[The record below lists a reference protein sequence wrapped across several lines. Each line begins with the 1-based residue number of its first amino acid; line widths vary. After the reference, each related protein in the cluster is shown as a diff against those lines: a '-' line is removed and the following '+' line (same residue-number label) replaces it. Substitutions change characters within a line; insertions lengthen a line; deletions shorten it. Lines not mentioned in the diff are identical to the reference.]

1 MSGLAFKRTFYVIVV
16 ISLGSLCCAKRVADA
31 DGERRDGHGRMPVC
45 RACHRMVLQWEALKH
60 TAEQVAAAEERAAE
74 SAIRREAELAK
85 YWEFVETSIS
95 TGCSF
100 ASVQLDRSVR
110 GDCPSFLDDHQD
122 DIADVYWG
130 WVKKGGKPADINF
143 NKRIC
148 YELTKACP
156 YHLSALPVS
165 ELEPL
170 DGLLLPGKLQEDG
183 TTGYLSDDAP
193 DEPQATPVITLVAST
208 FLSRAVNVP
217 RDVLL
222 LHAYPTKHVAYT
234 AKCLRV
240 LEEVA
245 ALLAPYTKP
254 GGPLMVAQ
262 INMER
267 NEAPR
272 PFGNYVQ
279 EPLMVLMLDKRKHA
293 PAILANS
300 AKEDPVPAVLD
311 VLQFL
316 GSNTQ
321 FPELSEGAHQ
331 VYLARF
337 NDVCPSPAVH
347 KRDPRWGYSSGAHGA
362 GVEAGHRYLVI
373 LPRLL
378 RGPLR
383 LLHWRDILVKAPW
396 RPLQLGAA
404 SQDACPVIGG
414 QEGEEDGGWVI
425 GLAPSPGKAA
435 APYHRHVHFAL

>member
-170 DGLLLPGKLQEDG
+170 DGLLLPEDG

-321 FPELSEGAHQ
+321 FPELSEGVPEPCCA
-331 VYLARF
+331 
-337 NDVCPSPAVH
+337 
-347 KRDPRWGYSSGAHGA
+347 
-362 GVEAGHRYLVI
+362 
-373 LPRLL
+373 
-378 RGPLR
+378 
-383 LLHWRDILVKAPW
+383 
-396 RPLQLGAA
+396 
-404 SQDACPVIGG
+404 
-414 QEGEEDGGWVI
+414 QEGPTLGVLIRGAWGRGGGGPPI
-425 GLAPSPGKAA
+425 PRHPAQAIEGASALA
-435 APYHRHVHFAL
+435 ALA